1 VSTNLHQTMDARV
14 WAAEFCAT
22 FRKVHPEQPCPD
34 EGWILGWMANAIMC
48 GWDHAH
54 WQMARQRN
62 EAVIADLPP
71 SSVLAGSIAEVIAA
85 CTVRP
90 VSALVLVPTWADVEM
105 TIRTAMGPDSM
116 LNIDGAEV
124 NRKTGTIRW
133 PNGSTLHLR
142 SATGG
147 EARVVGLAL
156 DVAYVAPGVPDDM
169 RAEVRRRLLRGGA
182 R

>member
-22 FRKVHPEQPCPD
+22 FRKVHPDQPCPD

-71 SSVLAGSIAEVIAA
+71 SSVLADSIEEVIAA
-85 CTVRP
+85 CRARP
-90 VSALVLVPTWADVEM
+90 TSALVVVPTWGDAWMVAD
-105 TIRTAMGPDSM
+105 AMDPESGLSLDKAG
-116 LNIDGAEV
+116 LV
-124 NRKTGTIRW
+124 RW
-133 PNGSTLHLR
+133 PNGSTLR
-142 SATGG
+142 VVTASSGPGA
-147 EARVVGLAL
+147 VVGLAL
-156 DVAYVAPGVPDDM
+156 NVAYVAPGVPDDM
-169 RAEVRRRLLRGGA
+169 RAEVRRRLARGGA